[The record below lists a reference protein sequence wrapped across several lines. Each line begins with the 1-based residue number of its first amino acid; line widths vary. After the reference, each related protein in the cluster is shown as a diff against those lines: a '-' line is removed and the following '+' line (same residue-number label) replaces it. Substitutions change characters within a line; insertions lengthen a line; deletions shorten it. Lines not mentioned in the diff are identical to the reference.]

1 MHLCTFKK
9 KKHIGACGF
18 HIPSYAMLKKR
29 GKNNHLDSSG
39 CRFMSSIPTPSRN
52 MQSSATR
59 RRLARGGFLMFF
71 FQNWYA
77 FWPCFGWLW
86 IYPLVIKH
94 GWKIHEIRDHCH
106 VGALSTP
113 TTNIKH
119 WGSSSQIWLQMNN
132 TWNHSPDL
140 VHYIQRL
147 NQYVLGIFRLN
158 RYPCV

>member
-9 KKHIGACGF
+9 KTYRCMWI
-18 HIPSYAMLKKR
+18 SYPIICHAEETRKKQ
-29 GKNNHLDSSG
+29 SSG
-39 CRFMSSIPTPSRN
+39 FIWLPLHVQHPYTKPQYAVISDTPSPCKGWV
-52 MQSSATR
+52 SHV
-59 RRLARGGFLMFF
+59 F

-77 FWPCFGWLW
+77 FWSCFGWLW

-147 NQYVLGIFRLN
+147 NQYVLEIFRLN

>member
-1 MHLCTFKK
+1 MHLCTLKK
-9 KKHIGACGF
+9 KNISVHVHFISHHMPWRNEEKTI
-18 HIPSYAMLKKR
+18 IWI
-29 GKNNHLDSSG
+29 SSG
-39 CRFMSSIPTPSRN
+39 CRLTSSIPTPSCN
-52 MQSSATR
+52 MQSSVTR

-113 TTNIKH
+113 TKHIKH
-119 WGSSSQIWLQMNN
+119 WGSSSQICLQMNN

-140 VHYIQRL
+140 VQKIS
-147 NQYVLGIFRLN
+147 NA
-158 RYPCV
+158 